1 LASRAH
7 WPAVDVLESISRLM
21 PDVTT
26 RAHQDAAQTVRELM
40 AVYRDHED
48 LISIGAYRRGAN
60 RQVDLAIDMLD
71 DINKFLRQQID
82 ETVTIESAQQGLMQL
97 HQKSIAKRST

>member
-1 LASRAH
+1 L
-7 WPAVDVLESISRLM
+7 
-21 PDVTT
+21 
-26 RAHQDAAQTVRELM
+26 

-71 DINKFLRQQID
+71 DIGKFLRQRVD
-82 ETVTIESAQQGLMQL
+82 EPVTIESAQQGLLQL
-97 HQKSIAKRST
+97 HQKAAGKRSA